1 MTRKLHEFTNTKQA
15 YDTYMYEILA
25 EFEVPAIR
33 KKDLSHN
40 TNQEKATS
48 QTKSDNNDYNLEQG
62 DSFMYLCATPEEDN
76 N

>member
-40 TNQEKATS
+40 TNQEKAS
-48 QTKSDNNDYNLEQG
+48 EK
-62 DSFMYLCATPEEDN
+62 ATIMIIT
-76 N
+76 